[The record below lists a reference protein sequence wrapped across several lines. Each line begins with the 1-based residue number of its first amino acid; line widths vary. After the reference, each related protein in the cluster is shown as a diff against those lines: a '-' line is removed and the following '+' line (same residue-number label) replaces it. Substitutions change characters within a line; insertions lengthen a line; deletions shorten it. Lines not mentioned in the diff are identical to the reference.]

1 MKGPLLLFGGLFLVA
16 YAILILIALR
26 RPLFAR
32 IAIRDAA
39 RRPWQSALVVAGLM
53 IGSGAILVS
62 EVMQNSADDSLTAGA
77 FQSWGPVD
85 LTVSAPDNGYSDP
98 TMAQTLASDP
108 QLRHSASGIQAGV
121 ELVGSVADPDRGAA
135 SPFLRGVGF
144 SPPTPGALA

>member
-32 IAIRDAA
+32 IAIREAT

-62 EVMQNSADDSLTAGA
+62 ELMQNAADDSLTAGA
-77 FQSWGPVD
+77 FQSWGRVD
-85 LTVSAPDNGYSDP
+85 LTVSAPDNGYFDP

-108 QLRHSASGIQAGV
+108 QLRHSASGIQADGKSTRS
-121 ELVGSVADPDRGAA
+121 VGAP
-135 SPFLRGVGF
+135 
-144 SPPTPGALA
+144 